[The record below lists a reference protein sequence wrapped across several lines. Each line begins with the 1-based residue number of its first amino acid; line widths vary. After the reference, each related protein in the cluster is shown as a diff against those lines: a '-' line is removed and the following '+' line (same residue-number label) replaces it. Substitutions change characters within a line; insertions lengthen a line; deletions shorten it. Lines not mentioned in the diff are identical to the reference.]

1 MRNEKFKF
9 VFETFMCSYFHAS
22 QIHHQILPTSLLVL
36 EIETGILFCDI
47 ENLEKK
53 IQKKKRII
61 RVIYTPKFALQNLPK
76 FFCQKIKKTH

>member
-9 VFETFMCSYFHAS
+9 FFETFMCSYFHAS

-47 ENLEKK
+47 ENSEKNSE
-53 IQKKKRII
+53 KKRII
-61 RVIYTPKFALQNLPK
+61 RVIYTPNFAKVLLSK
-76 FFCQKIKKTH
+76 D